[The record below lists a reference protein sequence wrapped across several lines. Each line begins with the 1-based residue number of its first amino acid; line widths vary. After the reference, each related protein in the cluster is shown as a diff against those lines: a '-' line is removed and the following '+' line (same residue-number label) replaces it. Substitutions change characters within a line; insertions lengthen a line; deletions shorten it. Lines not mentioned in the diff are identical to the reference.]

1 LRYKRNA
8 MPYRLISLR
17 LLALTLVAGFA
28 LAGLPAFV
36 VSALQPALAPLGL
49 ALNVPVAWAKKK
61 SAAKVKKEL
70 EPLDKTLQKLRVK
83 VQAHGL
89 FSSDDAKALET
100 LQSQF
105 TQLMEDA
112 PGQPLMMRPVYQ
124 LAVLLEKRE
133 RYLEAYEAYYFVG
146 LHFNE
151 TMFGRL
157 SRSRVSQ
164 LSKAHNDLPEAEF
177 PAVSASTAATAKP

>member
-1 LRYKRNA
+1 MVN
-8 MPYRLISLR
+8 RLIYGR
-17 LLALTLVAGFA
+17 LLAVGLAITLAFTGFPCFVAS
-28 LAGLPAFV
+28 GLQA
-36 VSALQPALAPLGL
+36 ALAPLGL
-49 ALNVPVAWAKKK
+49 GWRTPAAWAKKK

-70 EPLDKTLQKLRVK
+70 EPLDKVLQKLRVK

-105 TQLMEDA
+105 TQLMEEA
-112 PGQPLMMRPVYQ
+112 PGQALMMRPVYQ

-157 SRSRVSQ
+157 SRSRLAQ
-164 LSKAHNDLPEAEF
+164 LSKAHQELPEAAF
-177 PAVSASTAATAKP
+177 PEASASPETKK